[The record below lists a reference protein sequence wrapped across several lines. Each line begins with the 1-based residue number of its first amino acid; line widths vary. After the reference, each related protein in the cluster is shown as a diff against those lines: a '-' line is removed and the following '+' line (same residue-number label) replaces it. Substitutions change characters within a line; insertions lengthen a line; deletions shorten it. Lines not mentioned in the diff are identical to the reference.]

1 MEIVGV
7 TSRYSPAM
15 IFNKLRIDVDDI
27 PSRELAYP
35 TLGKESHLQTCLG
48 MGYVSSQEDISQMRT
63 MTLEKEIEPLIYIE
77 WDISWCFSFTMA
89 LHGFAMSAV
98 WFLPR
103 RPTTFTICLRAQV
116 CWFCLPR
123 SFQMSLAFGRFYC
136 RDPDLKLLGKVVN
149 HHMGLL
155 SAMLYLCRLMAF
167 HN

>member
-63 MTLEKEIEPLIYIE
+63 MTLEKKSNPSFILSEIFPGVSLLLWLCMVLLCQLFDSFRGDLRHLQYVCVLKFVDFAFLAAFKCLWHLVGFIAETLI
-77 WDISWCFSFTMA
+77 
-89 LHGFAMSAV
+89 
-98 WFLPR
+98 
-103 RPTTFTICLRAQV
+103 
-116 CWFCLPR
+116 
-123 SFQMSLAFGRFYC
+123 
-136 RDPDLKLLGKVVN
+136 
-149 HHMGLL
+149 
-155 SAMLYLCRLMAF
+155 
-167 HN
+167 